1 MRENKKLENEKA
13 GVESMQTEVTI
24 SETSLLV
31 KFLMFY
37 SPHSSDVLFIANI
50 NLPCLNFN
58 PFLPS
63 YQGSE
68 SVDK

>member
-1 MRENKKLENEKA
+1 MH
-13 GVESMQTEVTI
+13 TEVTI